1 MSNLCKINLF
11 DKICAICYTTKNSL
25 NEYLQIITKR
35 RRTHN
40 EKIQKH
46 INLCSILL
54 QQKNNFIQFFKK
66 IILCSHARFY
76 INKLPKSPGQFI
88 IYCHCFLRRRLDC
101 RRLFL
106 CKNGKAKIYIKTSAL
121 FTFGLAGVLPTL
133 DQGG

>member
-1 MSNLCKINLF
+1 M
-11 DKICAICYTTKNSL
+11 CYTTKNSL
-25 NEYLQIITKR
+25 NEHLQIITKR

-54 QQKNNFIQFFKK
+54 RQKNNFIQFFKK

-106 CKNGKAKIYIKTSAL
+106 CKNGNAKKNMPKESYLRHKIIFTCKQVKTHLLSD
-121 FTFGLAGVLPTL
+121 T
-133 DQGG
+133 